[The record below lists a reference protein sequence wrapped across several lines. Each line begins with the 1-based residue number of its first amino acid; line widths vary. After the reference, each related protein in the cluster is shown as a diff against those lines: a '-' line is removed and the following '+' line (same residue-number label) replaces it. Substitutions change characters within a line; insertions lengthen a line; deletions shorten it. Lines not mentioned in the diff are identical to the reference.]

1 MVLTLTG
8 FMGSGK
14 TTTGKILAERLGC
27 AFLDL
32 DQVIEEA
39 QGMTIPEIFAS
50 QGEAAFR
57 AAELEA
63 LEKLLEHESKSGKI
77 DLVLSLG
84 GGTLMTP
91 GCERLV
97 REKTLC
103 VYLKASVDTLL
114 ENLEGTQ
121 SNRPMLEGQDLR
133 TRIETLLQER
143 EETYARCAEI
153 TVENNESPLDELIP
167 LLHVPDAELEG

>member
-1 MVLTLTG
+1 MPTWTTEDSIPTTRSLPCSDMVLTLTG

-39 QGMTIPEIFAS
+39 QGMTIPEIFAT

-63 LEKLLEHESKSGKI
+63 LEKLLENESKSGKI
-77 DLVLSLG
+77 DLVLALG
-84 GGTLMTP
+84 GGTLMTRKAGKGKDPVRLSQSFRRNPSREP
-91 GCERLV
+91 GRHPV
-97 REKTLC
+97 
-103 VYLKASVDTLL
+103 
-114 ENLEGTQ
+114 
-121 SNRPMLEGQDLR
+121 
-133 TRIETLLQER
+133 
-143 EETYARCAEI
+143 
-153 TVENNESPLDELIP
+153 IP
-167 LLHVPDAELEG
+167 PDAWRTGPEDED